1 MKETLAAIGVI
12 ITFIAYIPY
21 FRDIFAG
28 KTKPHAFT
36 WLIWSVLTGIA
47 FFAQLSDGGGV
58 GSVVLGIT
66 ALVSFMIF
74 LIALKVGKKNI
85 VKVDWIFLFFS
96 LLALAIWF
104 VTEDPFWSVILITV
118 IDAVAFAPTF
128 RKAYKDPYTET
139 LSTFLLSGVKFIFAI
154 AALEAFTTA
163 TVLYPLSLVFANG
176 LFVVMLIIR
185 RNQIEENKL
194 TEPVK

>member
-1 MKETLAAIGVI
+1 MKEILAVIGVV

-36 WLIWSVLTGIA
+36 WLIWSILTGIA
-47 FFAQLSDGGGV
+47 FFAQLYDGGGI
-58 GSVVLGIT
+58 GSVILGIT
-66 ALVSFMIF
+66 AVISFIIF
-74 LIALKVGKKNI
+74 LIALRVGKKNI
-85 VKVDWIFLFFS
+85 VRVNWIFLFGA

-128 RKAYKDPYTET
+128 RKAYRDPYTET
-139 LSTFLLSGVKFIFAI
+139 LSTFLLSGIKFIFAI
-154 AALEAFTTA
+154 AALEAFTTV

-176 LFVVMLIIR
+176 LFVVLLVVR
-185 RNQIEENKL
+185 RRKIPETVKIE
-194 TEPVK
+194 P